1 MCTHH
6 LWSLGWEPQLELYS
20 KSTTSERLIWKKY
33 ISNFPKE
40 KRKQK
45 TKMSSTLCWNVLSLD
60 GCKLITAFLL
70 SRHID
75 FNLQF
80 YMIWK
85 VDGWG
90 QWHGWN
96 NNLSNINSIF
106 VYVIN
111 VFFSNGKYILPF
123 ASFEHSIPNI
133 TTNMNAQILH
143 RYVSFRSV
151 HDKICIYALQRAG
164 QDQSNPV

>member
-1 MCTHH
+1 MKSWLRTTVRMIFNINNIWEVDLEKLH
-6 LWSLGWEPQLELYS
+6 LQL
-20 KSTTSERLIWKKY
+20 SEG
-33 ISNFPKE
+33 KE
-40 KRKQK
+40 KAEDQ
-45 TKMSSTLCWNVLSLD
+45 NVLDIMLKCSL
-60 GCKLITAFLL
+60 T
-70 SRHID
+70 RW
-75 FNLQF
+75 LQTYHGF
-80 YMIWK
+80 PFISAYWLQSAILHDLKRTW
-85 VDGWG
+85 GWG

-96 NNLSNINSIF
+96 NNLSNINIIF
-106 VYVIN
+106 VHVIN
-111 VFFSNGKYILPF
+111 VFFPNGKYILPF